1 MILYK
6 YNTKVEWM
14 DPNGAYFLSDDMPF
28 ASHLLNSQI
37 YSTEVN
43 IIHMLQKE
51 FQNRGNDKIFID
63 VGASFG
69 TYTMLLAEQFQHT
82 YAFEPDLHTYN
93 ILCGNIAMHNLSD
106 KTTLINAPV
115 SDKIENVNYVKL
127 DTLGGTNYCYT
138 ETDNIAKMYSQHTP
152 QSILSKQTI
161 TIDSLNLTNIGL
173 LKIDVEGFELRVLKG
188 CVRSLEA
195 SNYPPFIIESWQVY
209 DAESPEVKIEKQ
221 QLRKELFEFIQNE
234 LQYSII
240 QVGEDIFYC
249 KKIETVG

>member
-28 ASHLLNSQI
+28 ASHLLNSQM

-69 TYTMLLAEQFQHT
+69 TYTMLLAELFQHT
-82 YAFEPDLHTYN
+82 YAFEPDIHTYN

-127 DTLGGTNYCYT
+127 DSLGGCNYCYT
-138 ETDNIAKMYSQHTP
+138 ETDNIAKMYSQYTP
-152 QSILSKQTI
+152 LSILSKQTI

-195 SNYPPFIIESWQVY
+195 SNYPPFIIESWQPQET
-209 DAESPEVKIEKQ
+209 DSEEAKMEKQ
-221 QLRKELFEFIQNE
+221 KLRKDLFNFIINE
-234 LQYSII
+234 LKYTITQIS
-240 QVGEDIFYC
+240 EDTFYC
-249 KKIETVG
+249 TKIETVG

>member
-1 MILYK
+1 MILYQ

-14 DPNGAYFLSDDMPF
+14 NPDGAYFLSDDMQF
-28 ASHLLNSQI
+28 ASYLLNSQMF
-37 YSTEVN
+37 STEVN
-43 IIHMLQKE
+43 IINKLHSE
-51 FQNRGNDKIFID
+51 FKDIASDKIFVDI
-63 VGASFG
+63 GASFG
-69 TYTMLLAEQFQHT
+69 TYTLILGQIFKHT
-82 YAFEPDLHTYN
+82 YAFEPDIHTYN

-127 DTLGGTNYCYT
+127 DSLGGCNYCYT
-138 ETDNIAKMYSQHTP
+138 ETDNIAKMYSQYTP
-152 QSILSKQTI
+152 QSILSKQAI

-209 DAESPEVKIEKQ
+209 DAESPEVKMEKQ